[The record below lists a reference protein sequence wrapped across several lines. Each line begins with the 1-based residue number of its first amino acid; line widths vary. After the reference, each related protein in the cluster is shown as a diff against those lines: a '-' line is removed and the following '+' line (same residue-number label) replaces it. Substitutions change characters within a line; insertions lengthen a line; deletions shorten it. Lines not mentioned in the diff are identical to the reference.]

1 MWTLNG
7 KKVVGGLLSGIG
19 TDNVGITYTDITG
32 ADITVTYSGSWNF
45 NGGICSTTQYKTL
58 DTYTTAGRFALYVGS
73 NGTPPTE
80 NDYTLDT
87 VNLTSTQNP
96 TLTRTGTQTL
106 IAFTLTNNTDSE
118 QTIREVGL
126 CTAALSTSSNIYMR
140 LLLNRKVLDTP
151 ITMAV
156 GDTYIFTFTYDTS
169 NLSE

>member
-19 TDNVGITYTDITG
+19 ADNIGITYTDITG
-32 ADITVTYSGSWNF
+32 EDIEVTYSGAWSF
-45 NGGICSTTQYKTL
+45 NGGICSKAQYKTL
-58 DTYTTAGRFALYVGS
+58 DTYVAAGKFALYVGS

-87 VNLTSTQNP
+87 VNLTPTQNP
-96 TLTRTGTQTL
+96 TLTRTETQTL

-126 CTAALSTSSNIYMR
+126 CTAALKTSSTYMC

-151 ITMAV
+151 VNMAI

-169 NLSE
+169 NLTE

>member
-7 KKVVGGLLSGIG
+7 KKVVGGLLSGIEA
-19 TDNVGITYTDITG
+19 NNLGITYTDITG
-32 ADITVTYSGSWNF
+32 TDIEVTYSGGWNYS
-45 NGGICSTTQYKTL
+45 GGVCSTSQYKTL
-58 DTYTTAGRFALYVGS
+58 DTYTSTGKFALYVGS

-87 VNLTSTQNP
+87 VNLTPTQNP
-96 TLTRTGTQTL
+96 TLTRTDTQTL

-126 CTAALSTSSNIYMR
+126 CTAALSTSSNVYIR

-151 ITMAV
+151 ITMAI

-169 NLSE
+169 NLTE